1 MDLLYIYIL
10 YLDPTRARFGDT
22 KSTYSGEKENMRGI
36 LNQNTGASRGGQ
48 RNFAS
53 RSNYQHQGGRAG
65 GGR

>member
-36 LNQNTGASRGGQ
+36 LNQNTGASRGGH

>member
-36 LNQNTGASRGGQ
+36 LNQNTGASRGGH
-48 RNFAS
+48 RNLGS

>member
-1 MDLLYIYIL
+1 MHLLYIDIL

-22 KSTYSGEKENMRGI
+22 KSTYSGEKENIRGI
-36 LNQNTGASRGGQ
+36 LTQTAGASRGGH

>member
-1 MDLLYIYIL
+1 
-10 YLDPTRARFGDT
+10 
-22 KSTYSGEKENMRGI
+22 MRGI